1 MKFRISLKKQIQ
13 KIYPKRLMNK
23 LELRKK
29 FIKLRKKNFSK
40 NLNVN
45 SNRFLNFLVRKNF
58 KKKIIGGY
66 YPYNYEMD
74 TLEVLQKLEKKN
86 FLISLPKIT
95 KNNKMYFYLWSFKDP
110 LTINTYGIP
119 EPISNKKVDPDLLLI
134 PLLAYDSEHNRL
146 GYGGGFYDR
155 YISVAQKR
163 KKLIKI
169 GFGFSYQKTIKLPV
183 DHNDKKLDYILTEK
197 NFIQ

>member
-1 MKFRISLKKQIQ
+1 MKKSEIRN
-13 KIYPKRLMNK
+13 KI
-23 LELRKK
+23 
-29 FIKLRKKNFSK
+29 IKLRKKNYSK
-40 NLNVN
+40 DLRIDFR
-45 SNRFLNFLVRKNF
+45 SIIKILKKRKQ